1 MATAQGSERGQCIAV
16 QARSAA
22 QLTGVSDVVRFEE
35 TVAVFDTTQGA
46 LTIEG
51 EGLRIVRLSLETGEV
66 DLAGK
71 VSGLF
76 YDEPTVQTGGFLR
89 RLFSK

>member
-1 MATAQGSERGQCIAV
+1 MANTQNGERGQCIAV

-35 TVAVFDTTQGA
+35 TIAVFDTTQGT
-46 LTIEG
+46 LTVEG
-51 EGLRIVRLSLETGEV
+51 DGLRIVRLSLETGEV

-71 VSGLF
+71 VSGF
-76 YDEPTVQTGGFLR
+76 YYDEPATQASGFLR

>member
-1 MATAQGSERGQCIAV
+1 MANIQSSERGQCIAV

-71 VSGLF
+71 VSGFF
-76 YDEPTVQTGGFLR
+76 YDEQAAQTGGFLR
-89 RLFSK
+89 RLFAR

>member
-1 MATAQGSERGQCIAV
+1 MANTQNSERGQCIAV

-71 VSGLF
+71 VSGFF
-76 YDEPTVQTGGFLR
+76 YDEPAAQAGGFLR
-89 RLFSK
+89 RLFAR

>member
-1 MATAQGSERGQCIAV
+1 MATTQNGERGQCIQV
-16 QARSAA
+16 QARSAV
-22 QLTGVSDVVRFEE
+22 QLTGVSDVARFEE
-35 TVAVFDTTQGA
+35 TVAVFATVQGV
-46 LTIEG
+46 LTVEG

-71 VSGLF
+71 VSGFF
-76 YDEPTVQTGGFLR
+76 YDEPEVQTGGFLR

>member
-1 MATAQGSERGQCIAV
+1 MATIQAKDESQNIHVLSRSEV
-16 QARSAA
+16 
-22 QLTGVSDVVRFEE
+22 QLTGVSDVSRFEE
-35 TVAVFDTTQGA
+35 TVAVLATTRGT

-71 VSGLF
+71 VNGLF
-76 YDEPTVQTGGFLR
+76 YDEAEATAGGFFH
-89 RLFSK
+89 RLFGK